1 MNEIAV
7 RNMQLPDDLK
17 ELSKFVLIGRDA
29 VDKVKAEIRAI
40 DKLKLSNEVRK
51 QKLEEGQ
58 YLAELVLDAEV
69 QIGKLTAAIP
79 KATKGTG
86 SNQYK
91 KAEIDNNVEF
101 SKPKSEALR
110 EIGIQQK
117 QAERYERLAK
127 HPEAVQLAK
136 VKAKETDRIVT
147 RQDVIKEIEKPHV
160 ANNSEDNEWYTPVEY
175 LESARAVLGTIN
187 LDPASND
194 FANERVQA
202 EMYYTEGDNG
212 LNQEWYGN
220 IWLNPPYSSDSVKPF
235 AEKLVN
241 SNFDEAI
248 VLVNNATET
257 EWFNIL
263 ISKASAIVF
272 PKGRI
277 QFDKR
282 DSKHGS
288 PLQGQAFIY
297 YGEREEMF
305 LKEFLKYGWGSK
317 LNNGIQQ
324 RK

>member
-1 MNEIAV
+1 MNEIVA

-136 VKAKETDRIVT
+136 IKAKETDRIVT

-202 EMYYTEGDNG
+202 EMYYTEDDNG

-235 AEKLVN
+235 VEKLVN
-241 SNFDEAI
+241 SSFDEAI

-282 DSKHGS
+282 DGKHGS

>member
-1 MNEIAV
+1 MNEIII
-7 RNMQLPDDLK
+7 RNNQLPEGLK
-17 ELSKFVLIGRDA
+17 ELSKFVLVGRDA
-29 VDKVKAEIRAI
+29 VDRVKAEIRAI

-69 QIGKLTAAIP
+69 QIGKLTAELP
-79 KATKGTG
+79 KAVKG
-86 SNQYK
+86 NQYTGK
-91 KAEIDNNVEF
+91 MVDRNGADNQ
-101 SKPKSEALR
+101 KPKSEALK
-110 EIGIQQK
+110 EIGIK
-117 QAERYERLAK
+117 QDTAERYERLAK

-136 VKAKETDRIVT
+136 IKAKETDRIVT

-175 LESARAVLGTIN
+175 LESAREVLGTIN
-187 LDPASND
+187 LDPASNE

-202 EMYYTEGDNG
+202 EMYYTEEDNG
-212 LNQEWYGN
+212 LEQEWYGS

-235 AEKLVN
+235 AEKLIN
-241 SNFDEAI
+241 SKFDEAI

-257 EWFNIL
+257 EWFNLL

-282 DSKHGS
+282 DGKHGS

-297 YGEREEMF
+297 FGSNPERFMDVF
-305 LKEFLKYGWGSK
+305 SIYGWGAI
-317 LNNGIQQ
+317 L
-324 RK
+324 

>member
-1 MNEIAV
+1 MNEIVV

-69 QIGKLTAAIP
+69 QIGKLTAELP
-79 KATKGTG
+79 KAVKG
-86 SNQYK
+86 NQYTGK
-91 KAEIDNNVEF
+91 MVDDNGVDNQ
-101 SKPKSEALR
+101 KPKSEALR

-127 HPEAVQLAK
+127 HPEAVKLAK

-282 DSKHGS
+282 DGKHGS

>member
-1 MNEIAV
+1 MNEIVV

-58 YLAELVLDAEV
+58 NLAELVLDAEV

-79 KATKGTG
+79 KATKD
-86 SNQYK
+86 NARKQ
-91 KAEIDNNVEF
+91 IDNGVDLI
-101 SKPKSEALR
+101 KPKSEALR

-194 FANERVQA
+194 FANKRVQA
-202 EMYYTEGDNG
+202 EMYYTEDDNG

-241 SNFDEAI
+241 SSFNEAI

-263 ISKASAIVF
+263 ISKATAIVF

-282 DSKHGS
+282 DGKHGS